1 MYLEAAAL
9 VTGEVMHANG
19 GRNVALWALG
29 GNEPLAVFRPVCGE
43 IRLRGAPDNLCSRYV
58 LSELVVSRFG
68 IACLSKIIG
77 PFSAERGQVDGENVD
92 SKNRESRLTGGRQT
106 KKRPMTTTFGS

>member
-9 VTGEVMHANG
+9 VTAEVMHVDG
-19 GRNVALWALG
+19 GRNVALLG
-29 GNEPLAVFRPVCGE
+29 ARRKRAVGGFPTRMRGE

-92 SKNRESRLTGGRQT
+92 SKNRE
-106 KKRPMTTTFGS
+106 